1 MKFEWEGDSN
11 ELHMI
16 LDLFIIIIKEKFKMN
31 YKSIVSVF
39 LVFVLT
45 FGVCSTAFAT
55 DDIPDGY
62 TPIYSAEDLNNI
74 RNNLS
79 GKYILMNDI
88 DLSSYKNW
96 VPIGKIE
103 NPFNG
108 ILDGNSFTVKNI
120 NISNI
125 EGENPSVGL
134 FGTVANSQ
142 IKDITVIGQINVD
155 NDNGIRAGLICGE
168 AYNSVITNCK
178 AYGKV
183 DVTTKAGVW
192 VGGITGY
199 LSSYSNTDEVKEC
212 KIEFCQNNASVTVN
226 GVCGYDT
233 NGINYFVGGIAGLSE
248 GTISKSSN
256 HADVTSIGSNGGYD
270 YFYTLA
276 GGICG
281 NSDGE
286 INNCYNVGNI
296 SSIGTKYVFAG
307 GISGF
312 WYQFEDI
319 YNCYNIGQ
327 VKAEVKEA
335 TNKYNYSAVGG
346 IIGVVESLVFPD
358 SSDSFA
364 DYPASIRNCYYLDDV
379 ENAFGENSPQDSI
392 NIKSLA
398 TEEIQKQS
406 SFEGFDFENV
416 WKMSAT
422 ENRPVLQNEP
432 SVIVIEIETKTG
444 KPTKLKDVDK
454 NNILSWSSSNEKIAV
469 INDNGDVK
477 GLSIG
482 TTDIVITMNDG
493 TVIQCNVTVEFSLF
507 WWLFNLLFG
516 WLK

>member
-1 MKFEWEGDSN
+1 MKKTFKK
-11 ELHMI
+11 I
-16 LDLFIIIIKEKFKMN
+16 LSFTLATILI
-31 YKSIVSVF
+31 
-39 LVFVLT
+39 
-45 FGVCSTAFAT
+45 FGICTIAFAKNQT
-55 DDIPDGY
+55 SVPEGY
-62 TPIYSAEDLNNI
+62 IGIYTAEDLNNI
-74 RNNLS
+74 RNSLS

-88 DLSSYKNW
+88 DLSVYENW
-96 VPIGKIE
+96 VPIGTSE
-103 NPFNG
+103 TPFNG

-120 NISNI
+120 SISKI

-142 IKDITVIGQINVD
+142 IKDTTVIGQINVD

-183 DVTTKAGVW
+183 EVTTKAGVW

-199 LSSYSNTDEVKEC
+199 LSTYSNTDEVKGC

-226 GVCGYDT
+226 GVCSYDT

-248 GTISKSSN
+248 GTITKSSN
-256 HADVTSIGSNGGYD
+256 HADVTSIGCNGGYD

-281 NSDGE
+281 NSSGD
-286 INNCYNVGNI
+286 INNCYNIGSI
-296 SSIGTKYVFAG
+296 SSVGTKYVFAG
-307 GISGF
+307 GITGCWF
-312 WYQFEDI
+312 QFEEI
-319 YNCYNIGQ
+319 VNCYNIGQ
-327 VKAEVKEA
+327 INAEIKSA
-335 TNKYNYSAVGG
+335 TANYGFSAAGG
-346 IIGVVESLVFPD
+346 IVGSVESLVFPD

-364 DYPASIRNCYYLDDV
+364 DYPASIQNCYYLNNI
-379 ENAFGENSPQDSI
+379 ENAFGETIPSNKK
-392 NIKSLA
+392 NIKSLGVEEFS
-398 TEEIQKQS
+398 TET
-406 SFEGFDFENV
+406 SFDGFDFENV

-432 SVIVIEIETKTG
+432 NVIVIEIETKTG
-444 KPTKLKDVDK
+444 KPAKLKDIDK

-477 GLSIG
+477 GVSTG
-482 TTDIVITMNDG
+482 ATDIVITMNDG

-507 WWLFNLLFG
+507 WWMINLLFG

>member
-1 MKFEWEGDSN
+1 MIIKKFLSIFLAFVMSYSISSVAFASN
-11 ELHMI
+11 EN
-16 LDLFIIIIKEKFKMN
+16 FVKEINQK
-31 YKSIVSVF
+31 
-39 LVFVLT
+39 T
-45 FGVCSTAFAT
+45 
-55 DDIPDGY
+55 DIPEGFIGIY
-62 TPIYSAEDLNNI
+62 TAEDLNNI

-79 GKYILMNDI
+79 GKYILINDI
-88 DLSSYKNW
+88 DLSSYINW
-96 VPIGKIE
+96 VPIGKNE

-120 NISNI
+120 NISNV

-142 IKDITVIGQINVD
+142 IKDVTVIGQINVD

-178 AYGKV
+178 AYGKI

-199 LSSYSNTDEVKEC
+199 LSTYSNTDEIKEC

-256 HADVTSIGSNGGYD
+256 HADIMAIGSNGGYD

-281 NSDGE
+281 NSNGE
-286 INNCYNVGNI
+286 INNCYNIGRI
-296 SSIGTKYVFAG
+296 SSVGTKYVFAG
-307 GISGF
+307 GISGH
-312 WYQFEDI
+312 WYQFGDI
-319 YNCYNIGQ
+319 FNCYNIGQ
-327 VKAEVKEA
+327 VNADVKDTA
-335 TNKYNYSAVGG
+335 DDYNLSAAGG
-346 IIGVVESLVFPD
+346 IIGEIEPLWIFDSEESSKTSV
-358 SSDSFA
+358 SV
-364 DYPASIRNCYYLDDV
+364 YNCYYLDNV
-379 ENAFGENSPQDSI
+379 ENAFGNISPQNSI
-392 NIKSLA
+392 NVKSLT
-398 TEEIQKQS
+398 TEEISKQS
-406 SFEGFDFENV
+406 SFKGFDFENV
-416 WKMSAT
+416 WEMSVT
-422 ENRPVLQNEP
+422 ENRPILQNEP
-432 SVIVIEIETKTG
+432 SVIAVEIETKTG
-444 KPTKLKDVDK
+444 KPVKLKDVDK

-477 GLSIG
+477 GLSTG
-482 TTDIVITMNDG
+482 TTDIIITMNDG

-507 WWLFNLLFG
+507 WWMINLLFS

>member
-1 MKFEWEGDSN
+1 
-11 ELHMI
+11 
-16 LDLFIIIIKEKFKMN
+16 MN
-31 YKSIVSVF
+31 YKRILSVF
-39 LVFVLT
+39 LIFILT
-45 FGVCSTAFAT
+45 FGMCSTAFAT
-55 DDIPDGY
+55 DDVPEGY
-62 TPIYSAEDLNNI
+62 AAIYTAEDLNNI

-88 DLSSYKNW
+88 DLSVYENW
-96 VPIGKIE
+96 VPIGKNE

-120 NISNI
+120 NLSNV

-134 FGTVANSQ
+134 FGTAANSQ

-168 AYNSVITNCK
+168 AYNSVITKCK

-199 LSSYSNTDEVKEC
+199 LSTYSNTDEVKEC

-256 HADVTSIGSNGGYD
+256 YGDINAIGSNGGYD

-335 TNKYNYSAVGG
+335 TDKYNYSAVGG

-379 ENAFGENSPQDSI
+379 KNAFGENSPQDSI
-392 NIKSLA
+392 NIKSL
-398 TEEIQKQS
+398 TGEEISKQS
-406 SFEGFDFENV
+406 SFKGFDFENV
-416 WKMSAT
+416 WEMSAT

-444 KPTKLKDVDK
+444 KPAKLKDIDK

-477 GLSIG
+477 GLSTG
-482 TTDIVITMNDG
+482 TTDIVLTMNDG